1 VLFDSTNPSA
11 WDPGPHQRHL
21 GMRELSVSCG
31 YCVRGAIMP
40 PSPSEQ
46 ILAVAFGATK
56 EASQIDLAWVADRC
70 PTEEQRNW
78 VRQWPGEHYRLLSGL
93 VRALRPNLVVEVGTF
108 TGSGSLALV
117 DGTRANKNGARV
129 VTYDIFP
136 WGDIPGTLLRA
147 EDFGSGELEQR
158 IGDLAQDAYFAEQRE
173 TLLSAE
179 VIFVDGPKDGKFEP
193 VFFSRLFD
201 LLAGSRHV
209 VAADDIHFLNM
220 VPVWNGLK
228 VDKLDVTS
236 LGHWSGTG
244 LMLTS

>member
-1 VLFDSTNPSA
+1 VLFDSTNPTA
-11 WDPGPHQRHL
+11 WDPGSHQRHL
-21 GMRELSVSCG
+21 GMRELSLSCG
-31 YCVRGAIMP
+31 YCVRGAIKP

-56 EASQIDLAWVADRC
+56 EASRADLSWM
-70 PTEEQRNW
+70 EQRCATEDQRGW

-108 TGSGSLALV
+108 TGSGSLALM
-117 DGTRANKNGARV
+117 DGARANNNGARV

-136 WGDIPGTLLRA
+136 WGDIPGTLLRP
-147 EDFGSGELEQR
+147 EDFVSGELEQR
-158 IGDLAQDAYFAEQRE
+158 IGDLGQDAYFSEQSE
-173 TLLSAE
+173 TLLGAE
-179 VIFVDGPKDGKFEP
+179 LIFVDGPKDGKFEP
-193 VFFSRLFD
+193 IFFSRLFD

-209 VAADDIHFLNM
+209 VVADDIHFLNM
-220 VPVWNGLK
+220 VQLWNGLK
-228 VDKLDVTS
+228 VDKLDITS

>member
-1 VLFDSTNPSA
+1 
-11 WDPGPHQRHL
+11 
-21 GMRELSVSCG
+21 
-31 YCVRGAIMP
+31 
-40 PSPSEQ
+40 
-46 ILAVAFGATK
+46 
-56 EASQIDLAWVADRC
+56 
-70 PTEEQRNW
+70 

-93 VRALRPNLVVEVGTF
+93 VRALRPSLVVEVGTF

-117 DGTRANKNGARV
+117 DGTRANDNGAKV

-136 WGDIPGTLLRA
+136 WGDIPGTLLTA
-147 EDFGSGELEQR
+147 EDFGSDELEQR
-158 IGDLAQDAYFAEQRE
+158 IGDLGQDAYFSDQRT

-179 VIFVDGPKDGKFEP
+179 LIFVDGPKDGRFEP
-193 VFFSRLFD
+193 IFFSRLFD

-220 VPVWNGLK
+220 VQTWNGLK
-228 VDKLDVTS
+228 VDKLDITS

>member
-1 VLFDSTNPSA
+1 
-11 WDPGPHQRHL
+11 
-21 GMRELSVSCG
+21 
-31 YCVRGAIMP
+31 
-40 PSPSEQ
+40 
-46 ILAVAFGATK
+46 VAFGAAK
-56 EASQIDLAWVADRC
+56 EASKLDLAWVAERC

-117 DGTRANKNGARV
+117 DGARANNNGGKV
-129 VTYDIFP
+129 ITYDIFP

-158 IGDLAQDAYFAEQRE
+158 IGDLGQDAYFSEQQT

-179 VIFVDGPKDGKFEP
+179 LIFVDGPKDSRFEP
-193 VFFSRLFD
+193 IFFSRLFE
-201 LLAGSRHV
+201 LLSGSRHV

-220 VPVWNGLK
+220 VPIWNGLK

>member
-1 VLFDSTNPSA
+1 
-11 WDPGPHQRHL
+11 
-21 GMRELSVSCG
+21 MSCG
-31 YCVRGAIMP
+31 YCVRDAFKP
-40 PSPSEQ
+40 SSPSEE
-46 ILAVAFGATK
+46 ILAVAFGAAK
-56 EASQIDLAWVADRC
+56 EASRLDLAWVEKRC

-93 VRALRPNLVVEVGTF
+93 VRALRPTLVVEVGTF

-117 DGTRANKNGARV
+117 DGTRANNNGAKV
-129 VTYDIFP
+129 VTYDIFA
-136 WGDIPGTLLRA
+136 WRDIPGTLLQA
-147 EDFGSGELEQR
+147 EDFASDELEQR
-158 IGDLAQDAYFAEQRE
+158 IGDLGQDAYFSEQRA
-173 TLLSAE
+173 TLLAADL
-179 VIFVDGPKDGKFEP
+179 IFVDGPKDGKFEP
-193 VFFSRLFD
+193 VFFSRLLE

-220 VPVWNGLK
+220 VQIWNGLK